1 VDARPD
7 SLAHVK
13 ILIVCPEPLSRVTGG
28 IGTYSR
34 ELARTLL
41 EQGNEVEVL
50 TRAPD
55 KQDLVAL
62 EESGVTIGRIQI
74 SEKIPFNVFP
84 LQLEESFHIWRTI
97 EALLRESDYD
107 LIEFPDYEAVGY
119 FTIQA
124 KAAGHKVPK
133 IAVRLHSP
141 QFMLHDDNNVTLY
154 DLSTKRLRAAELE
167 SILRADVV
175 LYAAPAMLK
184 RIEEYIPK
192 TSRLRQVEQISHPVP
207 KALRPLSMP
216 SRGEPETHIKKIG
229 CIGRQEFRKGWDL
242 IFRNGIFDWEKI
254 EFHLIGRDT
263 ALPNGESCLANIL
276 SYLPEDRRNKVVVH
290 GYQEPSRLA
299 TLAAM
304 MDGFIFPSR
313 FENFPN
319 ALLEVLGLGKPI
331 MVSKHGGMPFIGSG
345 NKFVKEFD
353 PFNKFELK
361 HLMEEIDPIESEFSS
376 NSNIAHLYSK
386 LASGGSDLSVGPETK
401 KVTVVIPLGPES
413 DFLREAV
420 SSALNTEVIDEVI
433 VVGNNRSGF
442 PDELKYFDTH
452 IVKYYEVELN
462 GPGSARIWGL
472 KKAKNQ
478 LIQFLDSDDL
488 LIPAVVERHV
498 RCLSSSEF
506 SPDVVTGGM
515 QLFGLESHEWIP
527 SSSSPS
533 LILSENFT
541 HSGLLVNRESMTEIP
556 HMDSTHDE
564 DWILSQS
571 FVLSGLFV
579 AIDPDVGYLYRSRK
593 ESRSKSNA
601 SNRFESNFIRLKCF
615 ERDFKPQMTSLIFL
629 KEIYT
634 SNGGSA
640 GASEMFTRLE
650 KLLRRKF
657 ESTRYW
663 GLVKRVGYFF
673 MKHLN

>member
-1 VDARPD
+1 M
-7 SLAHVK
+7 SQ
-13 ILIVCPEPLSRVTGG
+13 VTGG

-34 ELARTLL
+34 ELARTLA

-50 TRAPD
+50 TRESD

-62 EESGVTIGRIQI
+62 EELGVTIIGIRI
-74 SEKIPFNVFP
+74 SGKTPNNVFP
-84 LQLEESFHIWRTI
+84 MQLAESFHIWKKI
-97 EALLRESDYD
+97 EALLKVSDYD

-124 KAAGHKVPK
+124 KAAGHRVPK
-133 IAVRLHSP
+133 IAIRLHSP
-141 QFMLHDDNNVTLY
+141 QFMLHDDNNVTSY

-167 SILRADVV
+167 SIIRADVV
-175 LYAAPAMLK
+175 LYAAPAMLE

-192 TSRLRQVEQISHPVP
+192 TSRLRLVQQISHPIP
-207 KALRPLSMP
+207 KTATPVSKP
-216 SRGEPETHIKKIG
+216 SRGESELHIKKIA

-263 ALPNGESCLANIL
+263 VLPNGESCLANIL
-276 SYLPEDRRNKVVVH
+276 SYVPEDRRDQVVVH
-290 GYQEPSRLA
+290 GYQEPTRLT
-299 TLAAM
+299 TLVTS

-319 ALLEVLGLGKPI
+319 ALLEVLGLGRPI
-331 MVSKHGGMPFIGSG
+331 MVSKHGGMPHIGSG

-353 PFNKFELK
+353 PFHKFELK
-361 HLMEEIDPIESEFSS
+361 HLLEEMGPIDPKFPSD
-376 NSNIAHLYSK
+376 SNIAQLYSK
-386 LASGGSDLSVGPETK
+386 LASSGFDVNIKSETK
-401 KVTVVIPLGPES
+401 KASVVIPLGPES
-413 DFLREAV
+413 GFLREAV
-420 SSALNTEVIDEVI
+420 TSALQTEVIDEVI

-442 PDELKYFDTH
+442 PHELKYFDSH

-488 LIPAVVERHV
+488 LIPAAVERHV

-515 QLFGLESHEWIP
+515 QVFGLESHDWIP
-527 SSSSPS
+527 SPSSAS
-533 LILSENFT
+533 LILNENFT
-541 HSGLLVNRESMTEIP
+541 HSGLLVDKESIFETP

-564 DWILSQS
+564 DWILSQGII
-571 FVLSGLFV
+571 LSGLFV

-593 ESRSKSNA
+593 ESRSKSNT
-601 SNRFESNFIRLKCF
+601 SSRFESNFIRLKCF
-615 ERDFKPQMTSLIFL
+615 ELDFKPQLTSLIFL

-640 GASEMFTRLE
+640 GASEIFARLE
-650 KLLRRKF
+650 KFLRRKF

-663 GLVKRVGYFF
+663 GLVKRLGHFF
-673 MKHLN
+673 MNHLN